1 MAECYGHV
9 WGRAALHLECVP
21 LVSHQL
27 RSVQS
32 NLDITIGSGPPI
44 FNDTA
49 RLSLYFGG
57 DRGLGPE
64 ISNDTARLL
73 YGGHGTIVIREY
85 RYIEV

>member
-1 MAECYGHV
+1 
-9 WGRAALHLECVP
+9 
-21 LVSHQL
+21 L